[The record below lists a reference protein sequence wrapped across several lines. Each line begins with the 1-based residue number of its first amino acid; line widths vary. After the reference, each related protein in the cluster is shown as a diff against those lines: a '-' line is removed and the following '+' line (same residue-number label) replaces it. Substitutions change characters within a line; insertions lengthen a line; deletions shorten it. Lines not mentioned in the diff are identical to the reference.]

1 MADFEAFY
9 RSNVRMVYA
18 LMLARTTNAAAA
30 EDLTQETFLRAWR
43 RFHDLARRETAG
55 QRAWLVRTARN
66 LLVDEWRRE
75 TVRARGHGESAG
87 RSADPGAR
95 DLRLDLSRALAA
107 LDDGDREMVI
117 MRYLEEMNSREIG
130 EAVGMPEGT
139 VRRRLAKCRRLL
151 AQRLQQ
157 WAPGGGEQ

>member
-1 MADFEAFY
+1 MGEFEAFY

-18 LMLARTTNAAAA
+18 LMLARTTNVAAA

-43 RFHDLARRETAG
+43 RFHELSGFESGA
-55 QRAWLVRTARN
+55 QRAWLARTARN

-75 TVRARGHGESAG
+75 SVRAREREESVAHPPEQAT
-87 RSADPGAR
+87 S
-95 DLRLDLSRALAA
+95 DLRMDLAQALAS
-107 LDDGDREMVI
+107 LEDGDREMVI

-130 EAVGMPEGT
+130 EGLGMPEGT
-139 VRRRLAKCRRLL
+139 VRRRLARCRSLL
-151 AQRLQQ
+151 AEKLRQ